1 MKNVLIVD
9 DHPVVRMALRLLLE
23 TDNMN
28 VIGETDDGF
37 EAMNLTKRLSPDLI
51 IVDIDMPSY
60 NGIDLVQRLR
70 NNDFSGGILVL
81 TGKDGDHY
89 IKRSASAGADGFIS
103 KRNNM
108 TELHDAIRAINA
120 GYGYF
125 PLNRKRH
132 GMADDEPADKAKI
145 EALSSKELQVLVF
158 LARGMKVVEMAQKMK
173 ISDKTVST
181 FKRRLM
187 EKLDIHNMVGLY
199 EFANRNNI
207 S

>member
-1 MKNVLIVD
+1 MKEVLIVD

-28 VIGETDDGF
+28 VVGETDDGF
-37 EAMNLTKRLSPDLI
+37 EALALTKKLSPDLI

-70 NNDFSGGILVL
+70 HNGFNGGILVL
-81 TGKDGDHY
+81 TGKDVDHY
-89 IKRSASAGADGFIS
+89 IKRSANAGADGFIS

-120 GYGYF
+120 GYGFF
-125 PLNRKRH
+125 PLNRRRQ
-132 GMADDEPADKAKI
+132 GLPDDIQEDKNKI
-145 EALSSKELQVLVF
+145 AGLSSKELQVLVY
-158 LARGMKVVEMAQKMK
+158 LSKGMKVVEMAQRMK

-181 FKRRLM
+181 YKRRLM
-187 EKLDIHNMVGLY
+187 EKLDIQNMVGLY
-199 EFANRNNI
+199 EFAKRNNI
-207 S
+207 A

>member
-1 MKNVLIVD
+1 MKDVLIID
-9 DHPVVRMALRLLLE
+9 DHPVVRMALKLLLE
-23 TDNMN
+23 TDNMT
-28 VIGETDDGF
+28 VVAETDDGY
-37 EAMNLTKRLSPDLI
+37 EALNLTKKLSPDLI

-70 NNDFSGGILVL
+70 NNGFAGGILVL
-81 TGKDGDHY
+81 TGKDVDHY
-89 IKRSASAGADGFIS
+89 IKRSANAGADGFIS

-120 GYGYF
+120 GYGFF

-132 GMADDEPADKAKI
+132 GMPEDEQEDKVKI
-145 EALSSKELQVLVF
+145 ATLSSKELQVLVF
-158 LARGMKVVEMAQKMK
+158 LTKGMKVVEMAQKMK

-181 FKRRLM
+181 YKRRLM
-187 EKLDIHNMVGLY
+187 EKLDIDNMVGLY
-199 EFANRNNI
+199 EFAKRNNI